1 MFIGANQSESGN
13 FKRCGNRQKGN
24 ELERHIADRKYH
36 AHLLMMRT
44 NEPDW
49 LLNYCLLF
57 KQKKNVEKLNFYSG
71 LHESFVRRLLGR
83 FHQLKLN
90 FKKLNKLA
98 GPNEAVTFRGN
109 FGKKLLM
116 SSLVLEFQ
124 VTTVA

>member
-1 MFIGANQSESGN
+1 MAGHFFFAVLFPPFGRNMFIGANQSESGN

-57 KQKKNVEKLNFYSG
+57 KQKKNCRKIEFLFRPARV
-71 LHESFVRRLLGR
+71 VR
-83 FHQLKLN
+83 
-90 FKKLNKLA
+90 A
-98 GPNEAVTFRGN
+98 SP
-109 FGKKLLM
+109 
-116 SSLVLEFQ
+116 LVLEFQ